1 MEEADGGTLFLD
13 EIGEMPV
20 DLQAKLL
27 RVLESGEFIK
37 VGETKPT
44 KVNMRVI
51 AATNRDLKKMIA
63 AGTFREDL
71 YYRINPMTLNLPPLS
86 ERVEDIPLIVRDVL
100 NRMGGEGVRC
110 TESAMNA
117 LMR

>member
-1 MEEADGGTLFLD
+1 MG
-13 EIGEMPV
+13 
-20 DLQAKLL
+20 DLPLHAQVKLL
-27 RVLESGEFIK
+27 RVLEEKTLSRLGSSQPRAVDFRL
-37 VGETKPT
+37 V
-44 KVNMRVI
+44 

-100 NRMGGEGVRC
+100 NRMGGEGVGVRK
-110 TESAMNA
+110 AP
-117 LMR
+117 